1 MGTERVED
9 MPPSA
14 LTHGRAG
21 PTVLRLVVGAQLR
34 RLRELSGISA
44 EQAAYEIR
52 GSASKI
58 SRMELGRVRFKDR
71 DVSDLLTLYGV
82 TDLADRLPL
91 LEMAKQASAAGW
103 WQAYSDLVPPWF
115 EAYLGLEQGA
125 SMIRCY
131 EVQFVPGLL
140 QTEAYAHAVV
150 RAGMPSASD
159 NEIERRVELRMA
171 RHQVLT
177 RPDPVRF
184 WAVLD
189 EAAIRRPFGG
199 RATMRA
205 QLKQLIAL
213 NELPHV
219 TVQISPFSAGGHGA
233 GGPISILRLPAADL
247 PDVIYLEQLTNAFY
261 PDKPADVFHYTDVM
275 NRLAVHSAPATS
287 TPKILQNVLDEM

>member
-1 MGTERVED
+1 MGTERVID
-9 MPPSA
+9 VPSDG

-34 RLRELSGISA
+34 RLRENRGITA
-44 EQAAYEIR
+44 EEAAYEIR

-71 DVSDLLTLYGV
+71 DVSDLLTFYGV
-82 TDLADRLPL
+82 DELTDRLPL
-91 LEMAKQASAAGW
+91 LEMAQQASTAGW
-103 WQAYSDLVPPWF
+103 WQPYSDLVPPWF

-140 QTEAYAHAVV
+140 QTDGYARAIVETGMP
-150 RAGMPSASD
+150 RAGE
-159 NEIERRVELRMA
+159 NEVERRVALR
-171 RHQVLT
+171 RERKRVLT
-177 RPDPVRF
+177 RPEPLRL
-184 WAVLD
+184 WAILD
-189 EAAIRRPFGG
+189 EAAVRRPFGD
-199 RATMRA
+199 RDVMRA
-205 QLKQLIAL
+205 QLRHLIEM

-247 PDVIYLEQLTNAFY
+247 PDVVYLEQLTNAFY
-261 PDKPADVFHYTDVM
+261 PDKQSDIFHYTDVM
-275 NRLAVHSAPATS
+275 NRLAVQSAPAS
-287 TPKILQNVLDEM
+287 ATPKLLRSIIDEM